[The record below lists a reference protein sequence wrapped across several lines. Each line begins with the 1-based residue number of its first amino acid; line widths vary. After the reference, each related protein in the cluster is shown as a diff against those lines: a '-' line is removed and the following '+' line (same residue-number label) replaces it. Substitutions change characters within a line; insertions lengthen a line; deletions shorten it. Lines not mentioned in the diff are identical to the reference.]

1 MHGHAHHPLPAW
13 ASPRHILEAYL
24 GTPGSVVLLLRKVVF
39 GAFHMHGVV
48 LAGAQ
53 CVRTTTCRVCVGDV
67 RLGPGNGCLSGG
79 LTAGFRFCCLR
90 GMSQEGHFC
99 VCI

>member
-24 GTPGSVVLLLRKVVF
+24 GTPGSLVLLLRKVVF

-48 LAGAQ
+48 WRGPRASGP
-53 CVRTTTCRVCVGDV
+53 RRVA
-67 RLGPGNGCLSGG
+67 RALGMLG
-79 LTAGFRFCCLR
+79 
-90 GMSQEGHFC
+90 
-99 VCI
+99 